1 MIDKLTDHRLGTTPP
16 PLTKIGVPME
26 LNSLSPLHSFS
37 PDSLQISR
45 RHFVRTVGAAI
56 AGTPFLGANELL
68 TAGQP
73 ESTPPSIPEPL
84 VKKLYESFTPE
95 QKSKVCFDW
104 DHKDK
109 HGLLRQHIRA
119 NWNITEPIV
128 NSDYFTKDQK
138 EMIEAIFFGHFDPSW
153 HKKIRKQ
160 LQDDQG
166 GYGEDQS
173 IAIFGTPGTNQFQ
186 FVMTGRHTTVRCDGD
201 SAEHLAFGGP
211 IFYGHAAD
219 DFNEKANHPGNVF
232 WEQAVKANHVYKIL
246 DGKQRQAALI
256 PAAPAET
263 KIQFK
268 KSANDI
274 TGLQISDMTKD
285 QKQEMQKVLS
295 SLIEPFRTSDQAEV
309 RKCIKTQGGLDQCRI
324 SFYQSGDI
332 GNDQVWDNW
341 RLEGPAFVWH
351 YRGAPHVHVW
361 VNISDDP
368 QTQII
373 AS

>member
-1 MIDKLTDHRLGTTPP
+1 MEFRSPSSFHPTT
-16 PLTKIGVPME
+16 
-26 LNSLSPLHSFS
+26 S
-37 PDSLQISR
+37 DSTHVTR
-45 RHFVRTVGAAI
+45 RRFVQSVGAAL
-56 AGTPFLGANELL
+56 AGTSFLGSTNLL
-68 TAGQP
+68 PAGQTEKAP
-73 ESTPPSIPEPL
+73 KSAPEPL
-84 VKKLYESFTPE
+84 VKNLYESFSPA
-95 QKSKVCFDW
+95 QKSKVCFGW

-128 NSDYFTKDQK
+128 NSDFYTKDQK
-138 EMIEAIFFGHFDPSW
+138 EMIEAIFFGHFDSSW

-173 IAIFGTPGTNQFQ
+173 IAIFGTPGSDQFQ

-246 DGKQRQAALI
+246 DGKQRKAALI
-256 PAAPAET
+256 TQAPRES
-263 KIQFK
+263 KIHFK
-268 KSANDI
+268 KSANQI
-274 TGLQISDMTKD
+274 KGLQISDMTKD
-285 QKQEMQKVLS
+285 QKQEMQNVLN
-295 SLIEPFRTSDQAEV
+295 SLIQPFRTSDQAEV
-309 RKCIKTQGGLDQCRI
+309 RKCLKTQGGLDQCRI
-324 SFYQSGDI
+324 AFYQSGDI

-361 VNISDDP
+361 VNVSDDP
-368 QTQII
+368 GSQII

>member
-1 MIDKLTDHRLGTTPP
+1 
-16 PLTKIGVPME
+16 ME
-26 LNSLSPLHSFS
+26 FNSLSSLQAFS
-37 PDSLQISR
+37 SDSQQISR
-45 RHFVRTVGAAI
+45 RHFMRTMGAAL
-56 AGTPFLGANELL
+56 AGTHFLGADRLL

-73 ESTPPSIPEPL
+73 EESSQPTPEPL
-84 VKKLYESFTPE
+84 VKKLYESMKPE
-95 QKSKVCFDW
+95 QKTKVCFDW

-109 HGLLRQHIRA
+109 HGLLRQHIQA
-119 NWNITEPIV
+119 NWNITDPTV
-128 NSDYFTKDQK
+128 NSDFFTKDQQ

-166 GYGEDQS
+166 GYGEEQS
-173 IAIFGTPGTNQFQ
+173 IAIFGTPGTDRFQ

-211 IFYGHAAD
+211 IFYGHAASG
-219 DFNEKANHPGNVF
+219 FNETANHPGNVF
-232 WEQAVKANHVYKIL
+232 WEQALKANHVYKIL
-246 DGKQRQAALI
+246 DGKQRKVALI
-256 PAAPAET
+256 PQAPRET
-263 KIQFK
+263 KVHFK
-268 KSANDI
+268 KSADKI
-274 TGLQISDMTKD
+274 TGLKIADMTRD

-295 SLIEPFRTSDQAEV
+295 SLIEPFRTSDQSEV
-309 RKCIKTQGGLDQCRI
+309 RKCIKKQGGLDQCRI

-361 VNISDDP
+361 VNVSDDP
-368 QTQII
+368 KTQII